1 MKIVIS
7 DYKDSMMPQHDDEI
21 TMLSAGLPDAEIII
35 YEYTDQKRDEFIDLL
50 AGAEAL
56 LTAFIRLDAP
66 VFERAKNLRVVSIN
80 ATGYDNV
87 DLNAAT
93 AHGVGI
99 CPVAEYCTRDVAEHT
114 IALMLALN
122 KNLKAYAFD
131 IEHNHCWR
139 YDFPRR
145 PERIETQTLG
155 IFGLGKIGSQVARLA
170 KGLGMRVIAVD
181 PVVTPERARAVGVEI
196 VTPEDIWQQADV
208 ITNHMNL
215 QNTNVAWFTIK
226 EFAQM
231 RRSPIFLNLGR
242 GLSVDETALVEA
254 LEKGLVRGAGLDVLS
269 DETPQLAD
277 HALVRRDN
285 VIITPHSAF
294 YSAQS
299 MADLQRISCDN
310 IVNFLTGRRQDVFRL
325 VNAV

>member
-7 DYKDSMMPQHDDEI
+7 DYKDSMMPLHDDEI
-21 TMLSAGLPDAEIII
+21 IILTAGLPDVEIII
-35 YEYTDQKRDEFIDLL
+35 YEYTDEKREEFIDLL
-50 AGAEAL
+50 ADAEAL
-56 LTAFIRLDAP
+56 LTAFIRLDAQF
-66 VFERAKNLRVVSIN
+66 FERAKNLRVVSIN

-87 DLNAAT
+87 DLNSAT

-99 CPVAEYCTRDVAEHT
+99 CPVGEYCSRDVAEHT

-122 KNLKAYAFD
+122 KNLKAYTFD
-131 IEHNHCWR
+131 IEQNNRWR
-139 YDFPRR
+139 YDFPCR
-145 PERIETQTLG
+145 PDRIETQTLG

-181 PVVTPERARAVGVEI
+181 SAVSHERAQYLGVEMVTPEV
-196 VTPEDIWQQADV
+196 IWQSADV

-215 QNTNVAWFTIK
+215 ENTNVAYFTMR

-231 RRSPIFLNLGR
+231 RRRPIFLNLGR
-242 GLSVDETALVEA
+242 GLSVDEAELVEA
-254 LEKGLVRGAGLDVLS
+254 LESGLVRGAGLDVLS
-269 DETPQLAD
+269 DETPQLAG
-277 HALVRRDN
+277 HALVRRAN

-294 YSAQS
+294 YSTQS

-325 VNAV
+325 VNMV

>member
-7 DYKDSMMPQHDDEI
+7 DYKDSMMPLHDNEI
-21 TMLSAGLPDAEIII
+21 TILTAGLPDAEIII
-35 YEYTDQKRDEFIDLL
+35 YEYTDEKRDEFISLL
-50 AGAEAL
+50 SDADAL
-56 LTAFIRLDAP
+56 LTAFIRLDAQ
-66 VFERAKNLRVVSIN
+66 FFSRAKNLRVVSIN

-87 DLNAAT
+87 DLSAAT

-122 KNLKAYAFD
+122 KNLKSYTYD
-131 IEHNHCWR
+131 IEQNYCWR

-145 PERIETQTLG
+145 PERIEMQTLG

-170 KGLGMRVIAVD
+170 KALGMRIIAVD
-181 PVVTPERARAVGVEI
+181 PAVTPERACSIGVEM
-196 VTPEDIWQQADV
+196 VTPEDIWQKADV

-215 QNTNVAWFTIK
+215 GNTNVAYFTIK

-231 RRSPIFLNLGR
+231 RRNPIFLNLGR
-242 GLSVDETALVEA
+242 GLSVDEAALAEA
-254 LEKGLVRGAGLDVLS
+254 LDRGLVRGVGLDVLN
-269 DETPQLAD
+269 DETPQLAG
-277 HALVRRDN
+277 HPLARRAN

-294 YSAQS
+294 YSTQS
-299 MADLQRISCDN
+299 MTELQRISCDN
-310 IVNFLTGRRQDVFRL
+310 IVNFLTGHCMDVFRL
-325 VNAV
+325 VNEV